1 MERITLW
8 TSALLG
14 RFERLRTRED
24 GQALIEYALILTLIA
39 VVVVGA
45 LQAIGTSVST
55 QINAV
60 ATVLAGA

>member
-1 MERITLW
+1 MF
-8 TSALLG
+8 AAG
-14 RFERLRTRED
+14 ED